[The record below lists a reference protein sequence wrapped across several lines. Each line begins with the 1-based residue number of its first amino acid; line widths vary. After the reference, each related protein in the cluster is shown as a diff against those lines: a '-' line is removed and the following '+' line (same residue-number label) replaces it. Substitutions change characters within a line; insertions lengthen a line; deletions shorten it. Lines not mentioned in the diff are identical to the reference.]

1 MNELRNIFVKI
12 QWNIWLFFV
21 KIQGKDEIFNTQ
33 EPTTNNKNIK
43 HMKKIILTTFVC
55 WAMSAVSAFAQMPP
69 TWSDYDMRQLEYPD
83 SEYFTGYAEG
93 APMTGE
99 RQEVATQRL
108 KDAARVEAVSTIR
121 VHITNQSTN
130 DLISQQL
137 SNMEGEFWNVMN
149 TFASSTTTSVDMK
162 IPGLQ
167 IEAWRDPQTGSIY
180 AFAYVKKSTLIRQ
193 LEKQITV
200 AITKVEMSLD
210 QVDQLIATG
219 QKLQARS
226 AAEKALPLFAE
237 VDEAQKLLVA
247 VDTDATEETLMLNET
262 RQLQLRLMAMVAHLK
277 NALTICI
284 QCDASIFGTNYPTLS
299 STLQGHLSKL
309 GCNFVSDPSVADWVV
324 TIQASAREYST
335 VLTGNIATYF
345 VYVDATI
352 SVRKAVTNQ
361 LVYED
366 MLTEKGGHTHNYHQ
380 AAREAYRYLT
390 PKICKSVE
398 EQVKQ

>member
-1 MNELRNIFVKI
+1 
-12 QWNIWLFFV
+12 
-21 KIQGKDEIFNTQ
+21 
-33 EPTTNNKNIK
+33 
-43 HMKKIILTTFVC
+43 MKKIILTTLVC
-55 WAMSAVSAFAQMPP
+55 WAMTAVSAFAQMPP

-130 DLISQQL
+130 DMVSQQL

-149 TFASSTTTSVDMK
+149 TFASSTTTSVDIK

-167 IEAWRDPQTGSIY
+167 IDAWRNPQTGTIY

-193 LEKQITV
+193 LETQIT
-200 AITKVEMSLD
+200 A
-210 QVDQLIATG
+210 G

-247 VDTDATEETLMLNET
+247 VNADATKETLMLPET
-262 RQLQLRLMAMVAHLK
+262 RQLQQRLMAMVAQLK
-277 NALTICI
+277 NALTICLKA
-284 QCDASIFGTNYPTLS
+284 DAKIFSSAYPALQAE
-299 STLQGHLSKL
+299 LQGHLSKL
-309 GCNFVSDPSVADWVV
+309 GCNFVTDPSTADWV
-324 TIQASAREYST
+324 IDIAAQAREYNT
-335 VLTGNIATYF
+335 TTMGNVSTYF
-345 VYVDATI
+345 VYVDANIAITKI
-352 SVRKAVTNQ
+352 ATGQR
-361 LVYED
+361 VYEN
-366 MLTEKGGHTHNYHQ
+366 MFSEKGGHTHNYEQ
-380 AAREAYRYLT
+380 AARDAYKYLL
-390 PKICKSVE
+390 PKLRNVLD
-398 EQVKQ
+398 EQIAK

>member
-1 MNELRNIFVKI
+1 
-12 QWNIWLFFV
+12 
-21 KIQGKDEIFNTQ
+21 
-33 EPTTNNKNIK
+33 
-43 HMKKIILTTFVC
+43 MKKIILTTLVC
-55 WAMSAVSAFAQMPP
+55 WAMTAVSAFAQMPP
-69 TWSDYDMRQLEYPD
+69 TWSDYDMRQLEFPD

-149 TFASSTTTSVDMK
+149 TFTSSTTTTVDMK

-200 AITKVEMSLD
+200 ALTKVEMSLD

-247 VDTDATEETLMLNET
+247 VDADATEETLMLNET
-262 RQLQLRLMAMVAHLK
+262 RQLQQRLMAMVAHLK

-284 QCDASIFGTNYPTLS
+284 QCDASIFGSHYPTLS
-299 STLQGHLSKL
+299 ATLQGHLSKL

-324 TIQASAREYST
+324 MIQASAREYST

-345 VYVDATI
+345 VYVDATV
-352 SVRKAVTNQ
+352 SVRKTVTNQ

-390 PKICKSVE
+390 PKICKAVE

>member
-1 MNELRNIFVKI
+1 M
-12 QWNIWLFFV
+12 
-21 KIQGKDEIFNTQ
+21 
-33 EPTTNNKNIK
+33 
-43 HMKKIILTTFVC
+43 HMKKIILTTLVC
-55 WAMSAVSAFAQMPP
+55 WAMTAVSAFAQMPP

-93 APMTGE
+93 APLSGE

-108 KDAARVEAVSTIR
+108 KDAARVEALSTIR

-149 TFASSTTTSVDMK
+149 TFTSSTTTTVDMK

-200 AITKVEMSLD
+200 ALTKVEMSLD

-247 VDTDATEETLMLNET
+247 VDADATEETLMLNET
-262 RQLQLRLMAMVAHLK
+262 RQLQQRLMAMVAHLK

-284 QCDASIFGTNYPTLS
+284 QCDASIFGSHYPTLS

-309 GCNFVSDPSVADWVV
+309 GCNFVSAPSVADWVV

-390 PKICKSVE
+390 PKICKAVE

>member
-1 MNELRNIFVKI
+1 
-12 QWNIWLFFV
+12 
-21 KIQGKDEIFNTQ
+21 
-33 EPTTNNKNIK
+33 
-43 HMKKIILTTFVC
+43 MKKIILTTLVC
-55 WAMSAVSAFAQMPP
+55 WAMTAVSAFAQMPP

-99 RQEVATQRL
+99 RQEMATQRL

-149 TFASSTTTSVDMK
+149 TFTSSTTTTVDMK

-200 AITKVEMSLD
+200 ALTKVEMSLD

-237 VDEAQKLLVA
+237 VDEAQKLLAA
-247 VDTDATEETLMLNET
+247 VDVDATEETLMLNET
-262 RQLQLRLMAMVAHLK
+262 RQLQQRLMAMVAHLK

-324 TIQASAREYST
+324 VIQASAREYST

-352 SVRKAVTNQ
+352 SVLKTVTNQ

-390 PKICKSVE
+390 PKICKAVE

>member
-1 MNELRNIFVKI
+1 
-12 QWNIWLFFV
+12 
-21 KIQGKDEIFNTQ
+21 
-33 EPTTNNKNIK
+33 
-43 HMKKIILTTFVC
+43 MKKIILTTLVC
-55 WAMSAVSAFAQMPP
+55 WVMAAVCAFAQMPP

-99 RQEVATQRL
+99 RQEMATQRL

-149 TFASSTTTSVDMK
+149 TFTSSTTTTVDMK
-162 IPGLQ
+162 IPSLQ

-200 AITKVEMSLD
+200 ALTKVEMSLD

-247 VDTDATEETLMLNET
+247 VDADATEETLMLNET
-262 RQLQLRLMAMVAHLK
+262 RQLQQRLMAMVAHLK

-284 QCDASIFGTNYPTLS
+284 QCDASIFGSHYPTLS

-324 TIQASAREYST
+324 MIQASAREYST

-345 VYVDATI
+345 VYVDATV

-390 PKICKSVE
+390 PKICKAVE

>member
-1 MNELRNIFVKI
+1 
-12 QWNIWLFFV
+12 
-21 KIQGKDEIFNTQ
+21 
-33 EPTTNNKNIK
+33 
-43 HMKKIILTTFVC
+43 MKKIILTTLVC
-55 WAMSAVSAFAQMPP
+55 WAMIAVSAFAQMPP
-69 TWSDYDMRQLEYPD
+69 IWTDYDMRQLEYPD
-83 SEYFTGYAEG
+83 CEYFTGYAEG
-93 APMTGE
+93 APMSGE

-108 KDAARVEAVSTIR
+108 KDAARVETVSTIR

-130 DLISQQL
+130 DMVSQQL

-149 TFASSTTTSVDMK
+149 TFTSSTTTTVDMK

-167 IEAWRDPQTGSIY
+167 IEAWRDPQTGTIY
-180 AFAYVKKSTLIRQ
+180 TFAYVKKSTLIRQ

-247 VDTDATEETLMLNET
+247 VDADATEETLMLNEM
-262 RQLQLRLMAMVAHLK
+262 RQLQQRLMAMVAHLK

-324 TIQASAREYST
+324 VIQASAREYST

-345 VYVDATI
+345 VYVDATV
-352 SVRKAVTNQ
+352 SVRKALTNQ

-390 PKICKSVE
+390 PKICQAVE

>member
-1 MNELRNIFVKI
+1 
-12 QWNIWLFFV
+12 
-21 KIQGKDEIFNTQ
+21 
-33 EPTTNNKNIK
+33 
-43 HMKKIILTTFVC
+43 MKKIILTTLVC
-55 WAMSAVSAFAQMPP
+55 WVMAAVCAFAQMPP

-137 SNMEGEFWNVMN
+137 SNMEGDFWNVMN
-149 TFASSTTTSVDMK
+149 TFTSSTTTTVDMK

-200 AITKVEMSLD
+200 ALTKVEMSLD

-247 VDTDATEETLMLNET
+247 VDADATEETLMLNET
-262 RQLQLRLMAMVAHLK
+262 RQLQQRLMAMVAHLK

-284 QCDASIFGTNYPTLS
+284 QCDASIFGSHYPTLS

-324 TIQASAREYST
+324 MIQASAREYST

-345 VYVDATI
+345 VYVDATV

-390 PKICKSVE
+390 PKICKAVE
-398 EQVKQ
+398 EQVKK

>member
-1 MNELRNIFVKI
+1 
-12 QWNIWLFFV
+12 
-21 KIQGKDEIFNTQ
+21 
-33 EPTTNNKNIK
+33 
-43 HMKKIILTTFVC
+43 MKKIILTTLVC
-55 WAMSAVSAFAQMPP
+55 WAMTAVSAFAQMPP

-93 APMTGE
+93 APLSGE

-108 KDAARVEAVSTIR
+108 KDAARVEALSTIR

-149 TFASSTTTSVDMK
+149 TFTSSTTTTVDMK

-200 AITKVEMSLD
+200 ALTKVEMSLD

-247 VDTDATEETLMLNET
+247 VDADATEETLILNET
-262 RQLQLRLMAMVAHLK
+262 RQLQQRLMAMVAHLK

-284 QCDASIFGTNYPTLS
+284 QCDASIFGSHYPTLS

-390 PKICKSVE
+390 PKICKAVE

>member
-1 MNELRNIFVKI
+1 
-12 QWNIWLFFV
+12 
-21 KIQGKDEIFNTQ
+21 
-33 EPTTNNKNIK
+33 
-43 HMKKIILTTFVC
+43 MKRTLLITLVC

-121 VHITNQSTN
+121 VHIINQSTN

-149 TFASSTTTSVDMK
+149 TFTSSTTTTVDMK

-167 IEAWRDPQTGSIY
+167 IEAWRDPQTGTIY

-200 AITKVEMSLD
+200 ALTKVEMSLD
-210 QVDQLIATG
+210 QVDQLIAAG

-247 VDTDATEETLMLNET
+247 VDADATEETLMLNET

-309 GCNFVSDPSVADWVV
+309 GCNFVSDPSVADWAVM
-324 TIQASAREYST
+324 IQASAREYST

-345 VYVDATI
+345 VYVDATV

-390 PKICKSVE
+390 PKICQAVE

>member
-1 MNELRNIFVKI
+1 
-12 QWNIWLFFV
+12 
-21 KIQGKDEIFNTQ
+21 
-33 EPTTNNKNIK
+33 
-43 HMKKIILTTFVC
+43 MKKIILTTLFC

-167 IEAWRDPQTGSIY
+167 IEVWRNPQTGTIY

-200 AITKVEMSLD
+200 ALTKVEMSLD

-247 VDTDATEETLMLNET
+247 VDADATEETLMLNET
-262 RQLQLRLMAMVAHLK
+262 RQLQLRLMAMVAQLK

-324 TIQASAREYST
+324 MIQASAREYST

-345 VYVDATI
+345 VYVDATV